1 MRPGPTI
8 ALVRPTTLSCQ
19 GPALQPPP
27 SPKLSVSPQSS
38 VTIVCNSNGSST
50 VVCPIV
56 STSSVMESVA
66 KEVVPHLCLTSYVSL
81 SFFFTTP
88 LVCSF
93 FFHVRLLE
101 ATVILDRIAF

>member
-1 MRPGPTI
+1 VNKLNLVYYLYVILFIFFSLEKRVRTGPTI

-66 KEVVPHLCLTSYVSL
+66 KEVVHTSV
-81 SFFFTTP
+81 
-88 LVCSF
+88 
-93 FFHVRLLE
+93 
-101 ATVILDRIAF
+101 